1 MARRPRVVIPSFP
14 HHVTQRG
21 NRRQKTFFCV
31 DDYIYDIELL
41 AEFSILAETKIWA
54 YCLMLNPVHLIMVPG
69 HEDGL
74 RTAPGETHRRY
85 TRHVTPLRLP
95 RIPVAGKISLIPD
108 GCLPRTGT
116 WS

>member
-41 AEFSILAETKIWA
+41 AGKNSVGKKFRGTHTLPLTSIDHSA
-54 YCLMLNPVHLIMVPG
+54 
-69 HEDGL
+69 
-74 RTAPGETHRRY
+74 
-85 TRHVTPLRLP
+85 
-95 RIPVAGKISLIPD
+95 
-108 GCLPRTGT
+108 
-116 WS
+116 